1 MLGLGAH
8 INKPSSTGLT
18 IVTGNRVL
26 QHEYYVNP
34 VQPLSDGAA
43 DINADAANNE
53 YIDVGAIAIADGDVS
68 ISAWVHVTTFVNE
81 GAILSNR
88 TTSGNRQGV
97 ELRCGTDSG
106 NQFEMIIDEDPS
118 GSVVSASAAKNT
130 NQWYHVCGVWDRSG
144 SQYLYVDGVLEASVG
159 ITACQDSLAHSQE
172 ARIGRN
178 HGNTE
183 FRGYICNVGYWDRV
197 LTQAEVKSIMW
208 KNYAGLTSSEKED
221 LVSWW
226 NLDSVIDSADLN
238 DGDTTVYDNH
248 HGGGEVLGSEITPA
262 SDFSSSDFETN
273 PSAGSVSEDNG
284 TLTFDNSSSSGVQV
298 QLKNRDIS
306 SDKTYKISFTLS
318 DFTSGTFRI
327 SVGNNITTA
336 ISYNDV
342 GAEGTHTF
350 YVTKTGGSARN
361 YFYTNSTSVVVSNIS
376 VKLVNGN
383 TGTLS

>member
-1 MLGLGAH
+1 MLGLGSNLIKAG
-8 INKPSSTGLT
+8 TGAKG
-18 IVTGNRVL
+18 IVTDNLVL
-26 QHEYYVNP
+26 NHGYALNP

-43 DINADAANNE
+43 DINADAAGGE
-53 YIDVGAIAIADGDVS
+53 YIDVGAIPITTNDVTM
-68 ISAWVHVTTFVNE
+68 SAWVYVTEFVDYA
-81 GAILSNR
+81 GVISNR
-88 TTSGNRQGV
+88 KNGGAYQGV
-97 ELRCGTDSG
+97 EIRTLDENTFSLA
-106 NQFEMIIDEDPS
+106 IDEETNGLTKSIS
-118 GSVVSASAAKNT
+118 GVKNT
-130 NQWYHVCGVWDRSG
+130 NQWYHVCGVMDRDG
-144 SQYLYVDGVLEASVG
+144 SQYLYVDGVLEDSDDIVNKA
-159 ITACQDSLAHSQE
+159 DSLTHTTNAF
-172 ARIGRN
+172 IGSN
-178 HGNTE
+178 YGGTE
-183 FRGYICNVGYWDRV
+183 FRGYICNVGYWNRV
-197 LTQAEVKSIMW
+197 LSQAEVKSIMN
-208 KNYAGLTSSEKED
+208 KNYAGLTSSEKTS

-273 PSAGSVSEDNG
+273 PTSGSVSEDNG

-361 YFYTNSTSVVVSNIS
+361 YFYTSSTSVVVSNIS